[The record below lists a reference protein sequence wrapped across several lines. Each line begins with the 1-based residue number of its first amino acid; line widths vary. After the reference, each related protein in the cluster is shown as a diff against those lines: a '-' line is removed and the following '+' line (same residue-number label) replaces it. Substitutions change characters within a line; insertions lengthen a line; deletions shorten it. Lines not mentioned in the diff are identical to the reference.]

1 MKRLAIFVGGLLV
14 LPAFAEVAPVFITDE
29 GALEYADAMYDENGF
44 LIIPETGIV
53 EETAETTAP
62 ETSAPVKISRAPV
75 NATPVANRTTAS
87 RAVPATSGTKSSGRG
102 TAAGNSSRVV
112 AARTTTSA
120 RTDASRAV
128 ASRGTTNAS
137 PRATGTTTATRTAT
151 TTAATRAAAARTTG
165 GSSRAATTSGTT
177 VARTAT
183 TAGRTTAT
191 RTATAAGTARA
202 TTTGT
207 ERISIRGNVASASPV
222 ITASNGTVT
231 LEDSTNRALY
241 NSNSA
246 SVRRTPT
253 IRMSSVSGV
262 SADATSI
269 SMSLEDMDDLAE
281 LTDYCKAQYA
291 SCMDN
296 YCNVL
301 DDNQG
306 RCSCSA
312 NLKNYAKAEAALK
325 TATEELQDV
334 AQKIQY
340 IGLTTREVETL
351 FTETAAEEKMRTNG
365 TDNSQLQ
372 ANLNKIK
379 DMIINVSSGGATS
392 TVDNGIL
399 NFDLSGLLEFSFDST
414 GFDLAS
420 LFGTTNTNSVSNQ
433 RGEQLYKTAAAR
445 CKTSVLKACTARG
458 VDASLITNA
467 YDLEIDREC
476 MAYERSLNDS
486 NDQMLA
492 TVRNA
497 KNVLQ
502 KARLMVAQQKN
513 AYDMRGCINALDECM
528 QDEFVCGSDYENCL
542 DPTGRYIVNGEIVVG
557 SQPGHAIDPEARDLV
572 SSVMTSDVCRV
583 NLYRTWDM
591 PNADQ
596 CRVHSGSPAANYES
610 YPTQDQGN
618 AWGSGTGDT
627 LSEYITQTVKS
638 NTAEKVSENM
648 SKYLQNKIGYVNKDG
663 RAYGMCVS
671 VLNKC
676 QDYSYD
682 GKGTSAKYK
691 QDNDVIKQYL
701 ARVLIQIK
709 AKQDEILANYAESCV
724 SDVTTCLTQNGY
736 PTEDPNDWET
746 DEYSTNTTKMN
757 IAVNACRAQVVT
769 CMSVNGYSI
778 DTPTPT
784 EMNCWVQGLLYSTST
799 DDCMWDNIYE
809 NPCES
814 YGSNYIWCSSSNR
827 CTLPADC
834 QNNPVQCTVNY
845 NCNNGNA
852 GGTPPSSQTVNQGE
866 GITVQNGTTCV
877 APSGKTFSGWLV
889 GSTNSTN
896 VWSVGTSHTCISTTL
911 YASWTGGSGGTH
923 SIVWNTQNASST
935 TNCDDTYST
944 SSYLQYKYCTP
955 TTVTG
960 KTFKGW
966 CTNASGTQGCNDGTN
981 LSRAIIPANYSGT
994 ITFYAQWDNATPV
1007 WTKVTLDDNGGS
1019 GSAPNPIYYQSVSGI
1034 SACPIGW
1041 YDEKICNTE
1050 NKWLALEEGIPVRSG
1065 WDYRGHFTSDYQEVV
1080 SDMGVFAQSFS
1091 PSSSTVTATAQW
1103 TPSSGDNA
1111 YTIHINCGDGG
1122 SFVPKAN
1129 TTPGN
1134 DPLCSTGQCGNVV
1147 VGSDDFPVNLTQYCS
1162 GIAEQEWTCE
1172 DGNVVNNKL
1181 VVLPVLETTCA
1192 QSGKGSSTGTG
1203 GLRYVEIKDN
1213 GGTRTP
1219 RTRGLS
1225 TANAFWVD
1233 TDGSICQHPG
1243 VYISNPSQNSM
1254 VCTEAVDSI
1263 GWYMKPNSRASG
1275 FYINVN
1281 GEPVL
1286 FAREDGTVVSE
1297 NLAKLADTD
1306 PDETLTATVKVY
1318 TTGGS
1323 IGFVY
1328 FDENNHT
1335 WNATYTVPDEDYYIY
1350 DNFNINF
1357 YPNRPTTANS
1367 NTPMTLRY
1375 AQGTGYTNPNTGARV
1390 TNAPSV
1396 TDTNYTFRG
1405 SYPGAKSAVSVD
1417 DSTGLRWPAG
1427 SNPLLLNNTSW
1438 VLATTDANF
1447 NGLNLYAAWAEK
1459 CNNVDN
1465 GTCTL
1470 DINSS
1475 GAVDYGITCI
1485 TGYEPRGTGADVKC
1499 VAPGENWNSIIL
1511 PGAE

>member
-44 LIIPETGIV
+44 LIIPETEIV
-53 EETAETTAP
+53 EETAETAAS
-62 ETSAPVKISRAPV
+62 ETPTSVKISRAPV

-183 TAGRTTAT
+183 TAGRTTAA

-202 TTTGT
+202 TTTGAG
-207 ERISIRGNVASASPV
+207 RISVRGDVAAKGAT
-222 ITASNGTVT
+222 ITASNGMVTT
-231 LEDSTNRALY
+231 LESSNTPLY
-241 NSNSA
+241 KSA
-246 SVRRTPT
+246 STRRTPT
-253 IRMSSVSGV
+253 VRMSSVSGV
-262 SADATSI
+262 SADTTSV

-340 IGLTTREVETL
+340 IGLTSREVETL

-392 TVDNGIL
+392 TADNGIL

-591 PNADQ
+591 PGATCQIHADPQ
-596 CRVHSGSPAANYES
+596 GSSNYTT
-610 YPTQDQGN
+610 YLKNPTYNQNN
-618 AWGSGTGDT
+618 AWGSGTNDT

-638 NTAEKVSENM
+638 NSAEKVSENM

-736 PTEDPNDWET
+736 PTEDPIDWET

-799 DDCMWDNIYE
+799 DDCMRDNIYGNTCDDDE
-809 NPCES
+809 FFCQYTGECLKDGDSCEPQEYTVLIDCNGGAPTNIQS
-814 YGSNYIWCSSSNR
+814 KTTTNKDLYLSGSWCER
-827 CTLPADC
+827 LGYTLNVWKC
-834 QNNPVQCTVNY
+834 GQNNLEFLPNTSYRPSVNNTTCTAEWNK
-845 NCNNGNA
+845 NNP
-852 GGTPPSSQTVNQGE
+852 TPPEPEYTVIIKCSQKQPYTFITTAGDLLSMDGCPE
-866 GITVQNGTTCV
+866 GGCGQVSTENG
-877 APSGKTFSGWLV
+877 
-889 GSTNSTN
+889 
-896 VWSVGTSHTCISTTL
+896 CIYL
-911 YASWTGGSGGTH
+911 D
-923 SIVWNTQNASST
+923 V
-935 TNCDDTYST
+935 T
-944 SSYLQYKYCTP
+944 SSGNQHYCNWSSPYENSPMWQCNGETP
-955 TTVTG
+955 PKNGKFCPTENGVVCEVT
-960 KTFKGW
+960 
-966 CTNASGTQGCNDGTN
+966 NRDGTN
-981 LSRAIIPANYSGT
+981 QDEPFWTEISFDYGNVSNSDLIAANPSRLYVDSNHVCDGVYDRLYG
-994 ITFYAQWDNATPV
+994 
-1007 WTKVTLDDNGGS
+1007 DNGENCP
-1019 GSAPNPIYYQSVSGI
+1019 GSAYSYTQLTNVPRTYSNSSIFNGFYNG
-1034 SACPIGW
+1034 
-1041 YDEKICNTE
+1041 NTE
-1050 NKWLALEEGIPVRSG
+1050 YIDGN
-1065 WDYRGHFTSDYQEVV
+1065 
-1080 SDMGVFAQSFS
+1080 GVFKSALYGIADLSSFAGDAF
-1091 PSSSTVTATAQW
+1091 TITAQW
-1103 TPSSGDNA
+1103 T
-1111 YTIHINCGDGG
+1111 
-1122 SFVPKAN
+1122 
-1129 TTPGN
+1129 TP
-1134 DPLCSTGQCGNVV
+1134 
-1147 VGSDDFPVNLTQYCS
+1147 
-1162 GIAEQEWTCE
+1162 
-1172 DGNVVNNKL
+1172 
-1181 VVLPVLETTCA
+1181 
-1192 QSGKGSSTGTG
+1192 STGTG
-1203 GLRYVEIKDN
+1203 GLRYVEIKDQ
-1213 GGTRTP
+1213 GGTRIP

-1225 TANAFWVD
+1225 TADAFWVD

-1263 GWYMKPNSRASG
+1263 GWYMKQNSRASG
-1275 FYINVN
+1275 FYIDVN
-1281 GEPVL
+1281 GESVL
-1286 FAREDGTVVSE
+1286 FAREDGTVVTE

-1306 PDETLTATVKVY
+1306 PDETLTATVKVF

-1328 FDENNHT
+1328 FDDNNHT

-1405 SYPGAKSAVSVD
+1405 YYPGAKSAVSVD

-1485 TGYEPRGTGADVKC
+1485 NGYEPRGTGADVKC
-1499 VAPGENWNSIIL
+1499 VAPGENWNSITL

>member
-29 GALEYADAMYDENGF
+29 GAVEYADAMYDENGF
-44 LIIPETGIV
+44 LIIPETEMV
-53 EETAETTAP
+53 EETTETAAS
-62 ETSAPVKISRAPV
+62 ETPVPVKISRAPV
-75 NATPVANRTTAS
+75 NATPIANRTTAT
-87 RAVPATSGTKSSGRG
+87 RATPTATKATASGRG

-128 ASRGTTNAS
+128 ASRGTTTAS
-137 PRATGTTTATRTAT
+137 PRSTGTATATRTAT

-165 GSSRAATTSGTT
+165 GSSRATTTAGGTT

-183 TAGRTTAT
+183 TAGRTTAA
-191 RTATAAGTARA
+191 RTATTAAGTARA
-202 TTTGT
+202 TTTGAG
-207 ERISIRGNVASASPV
+207 RLSVDPNRNVGTAAKSAT

-231 LEDSTNRALY
+231 LTDSGSSLY
-241 NSNSA
+241 NENRMA

-262 SADATSI
+262 SADTTSV

-340 IGLTTREVETL
+340 IGLTAREVETL

-392 TVDNGIL
+392 TADNGIL

-591 PNADQ
+591 PGATCQIHADPQ
-596 CRVHSGSPAANYES
+596 GSSNYTT
-610 YPTQDQGN
+610 YLNNPTYNQNN

-638 NTAEKVSENM
+638 NSAEKVSENM

-736 PTEDPNDWET
+736 PTEDPIDWDA
-746 DEYSTNTTKMN
+746 DERSTNTTKMN
-757 IAVNACRAQVVT
+757 IAVNACRAQIVT

-799 DDCMWDNIYE
+799 DECMWDNKVCDDGYD
-809 NPCES
+809 
-814 YGSNYIWCSSSNR
+814 WCSSTGTCMLTGTCPS
-827 CTLPADC
+827 TPTSY
-834 QNNPVQCTVNY
+834 TVTI
-845 NCNNGNA
+845 NCN
-852 GGTPPSSQTVNQGE
+852 GGTLNTTSPKTTTGSLQLSSTWCSAQGNENLVGWVCGPNNQNLGVNGKYEPSVTQSSCTAQWSSGPTQYY
-866 GITVQNGTTCV
+866 TVQLSCSDNCTGDGYYRTVAQGYEITPSQWCAGPGQTATWDGACSRVGNGSFPVTQDITCN
-877 APSGKTFSGWLV
+877 A
-889 GSTNSTN
+889 
-896 VWSVGTSHTCISTTL
+896 TCSN
-911 YASWTGGSGGTH
+911 SGGGESH
-923 SIVWNTQNASST
+923 SYTLQCG
-935 TNCDDTYST
+935 TNCN
-944 SSYLQYKYCTP
+944 
-955 TTVTG
+955 TG
-960 KTFKGW
+960 
-966 CTNASGTQGCNDGTN
+966 
-981 LSRAIIPANYSGT
+981 LI
-994 ITFYAQWDNATPV
+994 
-1007 WTKVTLDDNGGS
+1007 S
-1019 GSAPNPIYYQSVSGI
+1019 GSATTDTTVSFNQTCGDIKSWSCSGLTPTLAPNDTYFTMPNNDVFCTAECNGGGQS
-1034 SACPIGW
+1034 
-1041 YDEKICNTE
+1041 ET
-1050 NKWLALEEGIPVRSG
+1050 
-1065 WDYRGHFTSDYQEVV
+1065 
-1080 SDMGVFAQSFS
+1080 
-1091 PSSSTVTATAQW
+1091 
-1103 TPSSGDNA
+1103 
-1111 YTIHINCGDGG
+1111 YTIHIYCGLNNFVPGQNATPKCPSGDCGD
-1122 SFVPKAN
+1122 
-1129 TTPGN
+1129 
-1134 DPLCSTGQCGNVV
+1134 VV
-1147 VGSDDFPVNLTQYCS
+1147 VGSDDFPIDLTQYCS
-1162 GIAEQEWTCE
+1162 LSAERQEWTCPE
-1172 DGNVVNNKL
+1172 GGGTLTPNWQFTPAQQDATC
-1181 VVLPVLETTCA
+1181 VL
-1192 QSGKGSSTGTG
+1192 SDKGSSTGNG
-1203 GLRYVEIKDN
+1203 GLRYVEINDQ

-1219 RTRGLS
+1219 RTRAL
-1225 TANAFWVD
+1225 APDNMNAFWVD
-1233 TDGSICQHPG
+1233 TNGSECSNIG
-1243 VYISNPSQNSM
+1243 VYISDPTEQKV
-1254 VCTEAVDSI
+1254 VCEQPVTDI
-1263 GWYMKPNSRASG
+1263 GWFKLPGSRSSG
-1275 FYINVN
+1275 YYIYVDGELFYDNN
-1281 GEPVL
+1281 GVPVL
-1286 FAREDGTVVSE
+1286 FAREDGRIIEE
-1297 NLAKLADTD
+1297 NLSKLADTD
-1306 PDETLTATVKVY
+1306 PDATITARAKVY
-1318 TTGGS
+1318 GNEV
-1323 IGFVY
+1323 VY
-1328 FDENNHT
+1328 VSFDENNHM
-1335 WNATYTVPDEDYYIY
+1335 WDPINTVLNDEDYFIY
-1350 DNFNINF
+1350 DNFDINF

-1375 AQGTGYTNPNTGARV
+1375 AQGTGYIANGTKQTIVPTV
-1390 TNAPSV
+1390 SE
-1396 TDTNYTFRG
+1396 TNYTFRG
-1405 SYPGAKSAVSVD
+1405 YYPGIIPAVSENS
-1417 DSTGLRWPAG
+1417 STGKVWPSTRTTLA
-1427 SNPLLLNNTSW
+1427 NKSW

-1499 VAPGENWNSIIL
+1499 VAPGENWNSITL

>member
-29 GALEYADAMYDENGF
+29 GAVEYADAMYDENGF
-44 LIIPETGIV
+44 LIIPETEIV
-53 EETAETTAP
+53 EETTETAAS
-62 ETSAPVKISRAPV
+62 ETPVPVKISRVPV
-75 NATPVANRTTAS
+75 NATPVANRTTAT
-87 RAVPATSGTKSSGRG
+87 RATPTATKATASGRG

-165 GSSRAATTSGTT
+165 GSSRATTTAGGAT

-183 TAGRTTAT
+183 TAGRTTAA

-202 TTTGT
+202 TTTGA

-231 LEDSTNRALY
+231 LKDNTNRALY

-262 SADATSI
+262 SADTTSV

-340 IGLTTREVETL
+340 IGLTAREVETL
-351 FTETAAEEKMRTNG
+351 FTETAAEETMRTNG

-392 TVDNGIL
+392 TADNGIL

-591 PNADQ
+591 PGATCQIHADPQ
-596 CRVHSGSPAANYES
+596 GSSNYTT
-610 YPTQDQGN
+610 YLNNPTYNQNN
-618 AWGSGTGDT
+618 AWGSGTNDT

-638 NTAEKVSENM
+638 NSAEKVSENM
-648 SKYLQNKIGYVNKDG
+648 SKYLQNKIGYVAKDG

-691 QDNDVIKQYL
+691 QDNDVVKQYL

-736 PTEDPNDWET
+736 PTEEPDDWDDSERG
-746 DEYSTNTTKMN
+746 TNTTKMN

-799 DDCMWDNIYE
+799 DDCMRDNIHD
-809 NPCES
+809 NPCSLETIDQCTS
-814 YGSNYIWCSSSNR
+814 GTCTATLGSNYKWCNNQCMLATSCPTTPTSYNVTINCKGGTLNR
-827 CTLPADC
+827 TNQDNNVIQISAGESLPLTNLCTWEGHSITSWNCTGAGSLT
-834 QNNPVQCTVNY
+834 NNPWTWTPSATPTSCTVTWNDDP
-845 NCNNGNA
+845 
-852 GGTPPSSQTVNQGE
+852 TPPSTEYVVNIACGKVGVFQGNPVYLTGHDCSSGQCGMLSISNGQCKDLDE
-866 GITVQNGTTCV
+866 YCVFDDEEITQWQC
-877 APSGKTFSGWLV
+877 
-889 GSTNSTN
+889 
-896 VWSVGTSHTCISTTL
+896 
-911 YASWTGGSGGTH
+911 SGGTSSAFNLLTH
-923 SIVWNTQNASST
+923 VLCPGSDGITCIV
-935 TNCDDTYST
+935 TN
-944 SSYLQYKYCTP
+944 KN
-955 TTVTG
+955 G
-960 KTFKGW
+960 
-966 CTNASGTQGCNDGTN
+966 SGTLNPQWVTISFNYGTQAN
-981 LSRAIIPANYSGT
+981 QSGLSPASPTALYVDTTGACPMVYASNPTNTCPEVYVPLLTVPSVLSGNVVFNG
-994 ITFYAQWDNATPV
+994 FYAD
-1007 WTKVTLDDNGGS
+1007 
-1019 GSAPNPIYYQSVSGI
+1019 GI
-1034 SACPIGW
+1034 EYI
-1041 YDEKICNTE
+1041 DKN
-1050 NKWLALEEGIPVRSG
+1050 
-1065 WDYRGHFTSDYQEVV
+1065 
-1080 SDMGVFAQSFS
+1080 GVFQN
-1091 PSSSTVTATAQW
+1091 PLYYISTNTTLTAQW
-1103 TPSSGDNA
+1103 T
-1111 YTIHINCGDGG
+1111 
-1122 SFVPKAN
+1122 
-1129 TTPGN
+1129 TP
-1134 DPLCSTGQCGNVV
+1134 
-1147 VGSDDFPVNLTQYCS
+1147 
-1162 GIAEQEWTCE
+1162 
-1172 DGNVVNNKL
+1172 
-1181 VVLPVLETTCA
+1181 
-1192 QSGKGSSTGTG
+1192 STGTG
-1203 GLRYVEIKDN
+1203 GLRYVEIKDQ

-1225 TANAFWVD
+1225 TADAFWVD

-1281 GEPVL
+1281 GESVL
-1286 FAREDGTVVSE
+1286 FAREDGTVVTE

-1306 PDETLTATVKVY
+1306 PDETLNAIVRVY
-1318 TTGGS
+1318 TTGGNV
-1323 IGFVY
+1323 GFVY

-1357 YPNRPTTANS
+1357 YPNRPTTAFS

-1405 SYPGAKSAVSVD
+1405 YYPGAKSAVSVD

-1438 VLATTDANF
+1438 VLATTNPNF
-1447 NGLNLYAAWAEK
+1447 TTLNLYAAWAQK
-1459 CNNVDN
+1459 CNSFEG

-1470 DINSS
+1470 NIGSD
-1475 GAVDYGITCI
+1475 GAATYGLTCD
-1485 TGYEPRGTGADVKC
+1485 TGYEERNAGTAEGKC
-1499 VAPGENWNSIIL
+1499 IEPGSNWNSITL